1 MFNDFF
7 KNKKILVTGHTGFK
21 GSWLSLWLGYMG
33 AKLAGVSL
41 GYKNTSRIFI
51 KNSRIKNYFF
61 NIQEYKKLEKCIIKE
76 QPDIIFH
83 LAAQALVSESYS
95 NPLETYKTNIL
106 GMINL
111 LNILK
116 NFKKKCSVILITSD
130 KVYKNLEQIRGYK
143 EGDILHGKDP
153 YSASK
158 SCADILAQS
167 YIESIFKKKKKYKFW
182 DC

>member
-61 NIQEYKKLEKCIIKE
+61 NIQEYKKLEKCIIKY
-76 QPDIIFH
+76 QSDIIFH

-95 NPLETYKTNIL
+95 NPSETYKTNIL

-167 YIESIFKKKKKYKFW
+167 YIESIFKKKKYKF
-182 DC
+182 